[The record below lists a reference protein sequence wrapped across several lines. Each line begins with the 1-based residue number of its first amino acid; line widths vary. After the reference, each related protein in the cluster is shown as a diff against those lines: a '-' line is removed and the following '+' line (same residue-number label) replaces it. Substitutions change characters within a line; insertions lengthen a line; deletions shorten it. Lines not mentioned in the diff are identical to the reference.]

1 MSEIDHEIELVN
13 NILEQAVRHGADIGG
28 SYESN
33 EGNLV
38 CAIIEW
44 LEYRNLFDKYEVIH
58 TDDGSNWCKIRIV
71 EKHTCGECRYFCI
84 DEKKVESY
92 CGRVIV
98 NVDPE
103 SFACNYFEPD
113 DL

>member
-1 MSEIDHEIELVN
+1 MREIDHEIELVN

-44 LEYRNLFDKYEVIH
+44 LAYRNLFDKYEVIH

-84 DEKKVESY
+84 DEKKSRELLWESNRE
-92 CGRVIV
+92 CGAGVICLQL
-98 NVDPE
+98 
-103 SFACNYFEPD
+103 F
-113 DL
+113 

>member
-1 MSEIDHEIELVN
+1 MREIDHEIELVN

-44 LEYRNLFDKYEVIH
+44 LAYRNLFDKYEVIH
-58 TDDGSNWCKIRIV
+58 TDDGSNWCKMRIV
-71 EKHTCGECRYFCI
+71 AKNKCGDCF
-84 DEKKVESY
+84 Y
-92 CGRVIV
+92 CYELYGNIRCVKYRTTTSP
-98 NVDPE
+98 DTD
-103 SFACNYFEPD
+103 ACGAFRNP
-113 DL
+113 LRR